1 MSPYLY
7 PDLDS
12 SLRAKKG
19 GILYQNNNN
28 KHMTKAEVSIAKNLA
43 QNHIIGTEVA
53 TADYQDKLR

>member
-7 PDLDS
+7 QDLDL
-12 SLRAKKG
+12 SLSAKKG

-28 KHMTKAEVSIAKNLA
+28 KHMTAKVSIAKNLA
-43 QNHIIGTEVA
+43 QNHILGTEVA